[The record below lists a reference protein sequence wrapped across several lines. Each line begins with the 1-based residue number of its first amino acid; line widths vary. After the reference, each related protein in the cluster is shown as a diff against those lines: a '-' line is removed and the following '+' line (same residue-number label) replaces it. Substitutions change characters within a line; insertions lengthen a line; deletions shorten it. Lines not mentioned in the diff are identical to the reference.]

1 MGEVIVAR
9 ATTTARR
16 YAEAAFELA
25 RRDKAV
31 DEWAEGLELASQ
43 LVADERIRAFLSS
56 PAAPLAERHAL
67 LDRMLKGR
75 APDSVLKLAKLLAG
89 RRAVDRLPAISA
101 EYRRLVNR
109 DRGVVEALVTSA
121 APLTTDETEAL
132 RTKVGKM
139 TDRTVDLRVQV
150 DDALIGGL
158 TVRIGDTLYDA
169 SVRGRLE
176 RLREQLLSGAR

>member
-1 MGEVIVAR
+1 MAR

-16 YAEAAFELA
+16 YAEASFELA
-25 RRDKAV
+25 QRDKAV
-31 DEWAEGLELASQ
+31 DEWAEGLDMAAQ
-43 LVADERIRAFLSS
+43 LVSDERIRAFLSS
-56 PAAPLAERHAL
+56 PAVPLAERHGL

-75 APDSVLKLAKLLAG
+75 APDSVLKLAKLLAA
-89 RRAVDRLPAISA
+89 RRSIDRLPAISG
-101 EYRRLVNR
+101 EYRRIVNR

-121 APLTTDETEAL
+121 SPLSADETEAL